1 VVAHLVKQ
9 HENAAENVTPTHGTV
24 LKLIRKVEGVGH
36 KFLMKITFHCL
47 SSFWIYM
54 RGK

>member
-24 LKLIRKVEGVGH
+24 LKLMTNSYSISQETWK
-36 KFLMKITFHCL
+36 
-47 SSFWIYM
+47 
-54 RGK
+54 